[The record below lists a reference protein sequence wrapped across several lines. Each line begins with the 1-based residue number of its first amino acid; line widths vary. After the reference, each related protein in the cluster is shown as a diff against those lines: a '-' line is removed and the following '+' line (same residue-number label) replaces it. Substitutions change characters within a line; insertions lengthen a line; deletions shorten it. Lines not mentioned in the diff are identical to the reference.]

1 MSTTFRVEISPGV
14 EIDIA
19 RRTNNDIEWL
29 CDYTEFFGDEEPVFP
44 TDKGISNMGDLRVL
58 YNNNGE

>member
-1 MSTTFRVEISPGV
+1 MSSP
-14 EIDIA
+14 A
-19 RRTNNDIEWL
+19 RRREAILTKEDKYDIEWL

>member
-14 EIDIA
+14 ETDIA

-44 TDKGISNMGDLRVL
+44 TDKGISD
-58 YNNNGE
+58 